1 LRPFLS
7 LSGIT
12 KSYGDNVILQ
22 DLSLEVNQG
31 EFFFLLGPSGCGKT
45 TLLKIISG
53 LMFPDSGQIKLN
65 GSDITQIPSYK
76 RDVNTVFQNYALFPH
91 MNVFDNIAFGLRM
104 KKVNEKDIRIK
115 VNEALRLVALSD
127 FASRKPG
134 QLSGGQMQR
143 VALARAFV
151 NEPAVLLLDEP
162 LGALDVKL
170 RKQMQI
176 ELKQIQRELGTTFIC
191 VTHDQEEALTMGDRI
206 AVMNEGRFEQIGDA
220 NTIYN
225 YPKSYFV
232 SDFLGECNFLSVTSI
247 KSEPEFDAVKFE
259 NTILKALRNSAGNMS
274 KVGDKKVFAIRPEKI
289 RTTNGSK
296 KSAVSN
302 DDTNQLRVKVED
314 IIFTGNLFTLVVA
327 TDSGTQLKV
336 SIHNKRNEEIPLK
349 GDQISLEW
357 SSRDSLILDCDK

>member
-1 LRPFLS
+1 LTPFLS
-7 LSGIT
+7 LSGIS
-12 KSYGDNVILQ
+12 KRFGDNVILPELNL
-22 DLSLEVNQG
+22 DVHQG

-53 LMFPDSGQIKLN
+53 LLFPDTGQIKLN
-65 GSDITQIPSYK
+65 GSDISQLPSYR
-76 RDVNTVFQNYALFPH
+76 RDINTVFQNYALFPH

-104 KKVNEKDIRIK
+104 KKIKENDINKKVKD
-115 VNEALRLVALSD
+115 ALKLVALSD
-127 FASRKPG
+127 FAMRKPG

-206 AVMNEGRFEQIGDA
+206 AVMNEGQFEQIGDA

-225 YPKSYFV
+225 KPQSYFV
-232 SDFLGECNFLSVTSI
+232 CDFLGDCNFLEVMKVNNEKDFYIAPFENNSI
-247 KSEPEFDAVKFE
+247 KAVKSDGKIDLDGKR
-259 NTILKALRNSAGNMS
+259 TKII
-274 KVGDKKVFAIRPEKI
+274 AIRPEKI
-289 RTTNGSK
+289 RVCNFNETS
-296 KSAVSN
+296 SSN
-302 DDTNQLRVKVED
+302 RSLTNQLDVIIVD
-314 IIFTGNLFTLVVA
+314 IIFTGNLFTLVA
-327 TDSGTQLKV
+327 TTTAGTQINI
-336 SIHNKRNEEIPLK
+336 SIHNKGNEIIPSP
-349 GDQISLEW
+349 GDHIQIEW
-357 SSRDSLILDCDK
+357 SVNDTLLLDRER